1 MTAAAGGPGWNTPAR
16 VGVDA
21 AGAVHRPGAGAG
33 VREAGAHSH
42 RPRVRGFGTL
52 AAPLLVEGVTLT
64 ARLRAWAWIVF
75 TGVVLLDAVAL
86 LLPGDLAVA
95 VPAATTAVVWV
106 ALLSCF
112 VLAQRRPVARSVW
125 PGRSR

>member
-1 MTAAAGGPGWNTPAR
+1 M
-16 VGVDA
+16 
-21 AGAVHRPGAGAG
+21 
-33 VREAGAHSH
+33 
-42 RPRVRGFGTL
+42 RGFGTL